1 VIELAAAAAK
11 SPSVWDQPGTLA
23 FLVIFGMGV
32 VLYFVF
38 RSLARHLRKINQAAR
53 LEASEAEAAE
63 AAGAGAAQADAGPA
77 ADAGPTDA
85 VPNPAARGS
94 LGQRSPR

>member
-11 SPSVWDQPGTLA
+11 SPSAWDQPGTLA

-38 RSLARHLRKINQAAR
+38 RSLAKHLRKINQAAR
-53 LEASEAEAAE
+53 LEAAEAE
-63 AAGAGAAQADAGPA
+63 AAGAGAVQADAGPA
-77 ADAGPTDA
+77 DA
-85 VPNPAARGS
+85 VANPSARGS